1 MSKTSRIARAS
12 TAALLAFTVVAALGG
27 CSWFHKG
34 AKGDYAL
41 APEQRPL
48 EVPPDL
54 NLPDTSGAMALPPA
68 GGVSRP
74 QAAPGAAPAASP
86 NGFTVSAGRDIRSSV
101 RSEPHCA
108 GSKALAIASSAQL
121 LGTYDVSY
129 RGGAFLVR
137 VVAVEG
143 GSYVSAVDPRGLPAT
158 GEAPLKVIAALQAEL
173 AKH

>member
-12 TAALLAFTVVAALGG
+12 AAVLLASTTMVALGG

-34 AKGDYAL
+34 PKGDYAL

-68 GGVSRP
+68 GAAPRP
-74 QAAPGAAPAASP
+74 QTAAPAAAPAASP
-86 NGFTVSAGRDIRSSV
+86 SGFTV
-101 RSEPHCA
+101 A
-108 GSKALAIASSAQL
+108 GSRDQVFTQVGTALGGIDGVTIASSAQL
-121 LGTYDVSY
+121 LGTYDISY
-129 RGGAFLVR
+129 QDVKFLVR

-143 GSYVSAVDPRGLPAT
+143 GSYVSAVDPRGLPTT
-158 GEAPLKVIAALQAEL
+158 GEAPLKVIAALQAAL
-173 AKH
+173 ARH

>member
-12 TAALLAFTVVAALGG
+12 AAVLLAFTVVAALGG
-27 CSWFHKG
+27 CSWFRKG

-68 GGVSRP
+68 GGAARP
-74 QAAPGAAPAASP
+74 AATPGTAPAASP
-86 NGFTVSAGRDIRSSV
+86 SGFTVPGGRDQV
-101 RSEPHCA
+101 FA
-108 GSKALAIASSAQL
+108 QVGTALGGIEGVTIASSAQL

-129 RGGAFLVR
+129 QGVDFLVR

-158 GEAPLKVIAALQAEL
+158 GEAPLKVVAALQAAL
-173 AKH
+173 SRR